1 MSQRYHTKTN
11 SNTKKSW
18 ADNKRTGNS
27 LTLLLSL
34 SSIPPLPFYVF
45 QSKKK
50 KKTVFFTS
58 PLTLPFSCHVQ
69 EIIRGMKH
77 EESIKTGVRREDE
90 TQENRRRSII
100 LIIIISY
107 WRPSLN
113 RERDVA

>member
-1 MSQRYHTKTN
+1 MIKRYKTKKK
-11 SNTKKSW
+11 SNKKKSW

>member
-1 MSQRYHTKTN
+1 MCSK
-11 SNTKKSW
+11 
-18 ADNKRTGNS
+18 A
-27 LTLLLSL
+27 
-34 SSIPPLPFYVF
+34 
-45 QSKKK
+45 KKK
-50 KKTVFFTS
+50 NSVLHLPSHS
-58 PLTLPFSCHVQ
+58 PLFSCHAQ

-107 WRPSLN
+107 WRPLN